1 MLYPIVF
8 TLFFLLALHYFYAQK
23 HFRNS
28 SGQGNS
34 LVKMSLF
41 SGSFPLYTFIC
52 FSYVFLQGGS
62 SVAQSSS
69 SKDLWSFW
77 YQSWNILILLALPFG
92 IIAAIVFFKNL
103 NREASSDSFFS
114 RLYIL
119 LTYPICYFILLT
131 TIPVA

>member
-41 SGSFPLYTFIC
+41 SGSFPLYTFIF

-103 NREASSDSFFS
+103 NRDDSSDSFFS

-119 LTYPICYFILLT
+119 LT
-131 TIPVA
+131 